1 MGLSRFILGPRLRD
15 LLCARNY
22 RQSVSFADGDHHGDD
37 LPPPHHQYHLPRPSL
52 PQIPPSHS
60 RSTITE
66 TSWNRTSNGGVSIHP
81 YKANQSPGQQH
92 DQVTPGSSSHTGPS
106 PQTSNS
112 TTTAAQLRYSSKGDK
127 TLTIGEFLDPGDR
140 MIHAEDPKAP
150 FYLTKPEDSAR
161 NEARDGSQ
169 ELDPDNPE
177 RDDPGK

>member
-1 MGLSRFILGPRLRD
+1 MVIITTAQNRINTT
-15 LLCARNY
+15 LLATGGCM
-22 RQSVSFADGDHHGDD
+22 
-37 LPPPHHQYHLPRPSL
+37 LEYHLPRPSL

-150 FYLTKPEDSAR
+150 FYLRSTPLLASCQVLPRLRYICASDV
-161 NEARDGSQ
+161 
-169 ELDPDNPE
+169 
-177 RDDPGK
+177 